1 MRTQTFYIFFG
12 VAIGVGIVFGF
23 ALHLLIRFCTRLF
36 NLDQSALPK
45 DIAAR
50 GHSASSYRV
59 AREKKRL
66 DEELRKA
73 ARSRLLVTEPLL
85 GLAEKGKEYRGTQA
99 RVLSPTSPRPGAGLL
114 STTILEEGEDSDEGY
129 GF

>member
-1 MRTQTFYIFFG
+1 MGRQTFYIFFG
-12 VAIGVGIVFGF
+12 VALGVGIVFGL
-23 ALHLLIRFCTRLF
+23 ALHLLTRFCTRLF
-36 NLDQSALPK
+36 NLDRSALPT
-45 DIAAR
+45 DRAAE
-50 GHSASSYRV
+50 GHSASSYRA

-66 DEELRKA
+66 NEELRKA

-85 GLAEKGKEYRGTQA
+85 GLTEKGKEYRRAEA